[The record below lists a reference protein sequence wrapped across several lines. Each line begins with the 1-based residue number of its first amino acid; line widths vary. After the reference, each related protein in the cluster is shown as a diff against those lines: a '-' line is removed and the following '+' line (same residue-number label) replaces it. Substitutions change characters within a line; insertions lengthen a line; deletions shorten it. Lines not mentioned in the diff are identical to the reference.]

1 MDGNLIGTG
10 QLCVIS
16 LFSHLQLYQE
26 RPDEGWSFQR
36 KGRRESKQMA
46 MGGGGTSAS
55 LAPPDQVCRVLSHRV
70 GQLSLP
76 RVAKAASVK
85 SKIRC
90 DSVDA
95 SDRDISQESC
105 MCYVG

>member
-1 MDGNLIGTG
+1 MATSLARDS
-10 QLCVIS
+10 CVSSPSFPI
-16 LFSHLQLYQE
+16 FSCIK
-26 RPDEGWSFQR
+26 
-36 KGRRESKQMA
+36 KGLMKAGASRGKAGENQSKWPW
-46 MGGGGTSAS
+46 GGGTSAS